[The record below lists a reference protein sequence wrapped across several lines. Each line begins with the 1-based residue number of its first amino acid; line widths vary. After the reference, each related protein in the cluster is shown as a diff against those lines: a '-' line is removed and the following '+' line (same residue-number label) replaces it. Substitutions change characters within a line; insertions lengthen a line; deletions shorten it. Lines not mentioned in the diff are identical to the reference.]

1 LAHPEPAPVLERID
15 EEHPLVG
22 GERRAVH
29 PPRRCRAASDAISTN
44 KRASP
49 IRNSTGF
56 SGTMRVSPTL
66 ANARGWEVVH
76 EGEYSLEHRVRCLCN
91 AAAEG
96 HPRRR
101 RRW

>member
-1 LAHPEPAPVLERID
+1 VLERID

-29 PPRRCRAASDAISTN
+29 PPRCCRAASDATSTN
-44 KRASP
+44 TRASP

-66 ANARGWEVVH
+66 ANARVWEVVH
-76 EGEYSLEHRVRCLCN
+76 EGQYSPEHRACCLYDT
-91 AAAEG
+91 AAEG
-96 HPRRR
+96 HRGQRIPPRPRLR
-101 RRW
+101 